1 MPLLARIPADHTIRD
16 FRAAAGLRYREGRRA
31 ALAGDRLVAIYL
43 WGYVAEM
50 LLKAAYFRLRGWL
63 PTQPITL
70 TDIRDAR
77 SYAITT
83 LHLAWPQ
90 PNLHDLSRWREL
102 LVEERRHQAASYPAS
117 FARSLGARVARIY
130 LNWREHLRYR
140 TNRPYAGEV
149 HTTLDS
155 VTWLLGQYRYL

>member
-1 MPLLARIPADHTIRD
+1 MPLLARIPADHTIRE
-16 FRAAAGLRYREGRRA
+16 FRTAAGLRYQEARRL
-31 ALAGDRLVAIYL
+31 ALTGDRLMAIYL
-43 WGYVAEM
+43 WGYAAEM

-63 PTQPITL
+63 PAQPITM
-70 TDIRDAR
+70 TDLRDAR
-77 SYAITT
+77 NYAITT

-102 LVEERRHQAASYPAS
+102 LVEERKNQSAPYSAS
-117 FARSLGARVARIY
+117 FARSLSARVTRVY

-149 HTTLDS
+149 AATFQS